1 MTEQPMEDPR
11 ITARRQSRKVRGIP
25 VQTPETKGFANTRAF
40 QEQLI
45 AVRADKSTTPRQRRV
60 AEDKLIARRRR
71 QLGE

>member
-1 MTEQPMEDPR
+1 MTDQR
-11 ITARRQSRKVRGIP
+11 ILNRRSSRKVRGRPI
-25 VQTPETKGFANTRAF
+25 QTPENTGFANTRAF